1 MAVIDAKERI
11 EILSRALG
19 AGLVDRKGINVAFG
33 CPECKDSKKQKL
45 AVRIDTGQ
53 YHCWVCDARGGSI
66 AKILRRISPEVASRW
81 EGVTGSHQRRFV
93 DEVIEAPKVELP
105 IGFKLLAESLE
116 SKDPDTR
123 GCIEYVRDRGL
134 GIREMWY
141 FRLGF
146 VRRGR
151 LSRRIIM
158 PSFDSE
164 GKLNYW
170 TARSID
176 EKSIGKYVNPP
187 VPRGEF
193 IFNELNIDWRQELT
207 LVEGPF
213 DLTKCDSNATAILGS
228 NMSRKSA
235 LFQAIARNRTPITL
249 ALDSDMPEKQH
260 NWAKA
265 LSEFDV
271 SVKMLD
277 LGGRKDVGEMSK
289 QEFLEA
295 KSKARNWDK
304 FQGIINLSRIMRS
317 GSIL

>member
-1 MAVIDAKERI
+1 MIDTKERV
-11 EILSRALG
+11 EILTRALG
-19 AGLVDRKGINVAFG
+19 ACTLDRKGLNAAFR
-33 CPECKDSKKQKL
+33 CPECGGSKKQKFI
-45 AVRIDTGQ
+45 VRIDTGQ
-53 YHCWVCDARGGSI
+53 YHCWVCDARGASI
-66 AKILRRISPEVASRW
+66 AKVLRKLSPEVAARW
-81 EGVTGSHQRRFV
+81 EGVSGSHQRRFV

-105 IGFKLLAESLE
+105 IGFRLLAECLDSR
-116 SKDPDTR
+116 DPDTR
-123 GCIEYVRDRGL
+123 ACINYVHERGL
-134 GIREMWY
+134 GLREMWY

-146 VRRGR
+146 IRRGR
-151 LSRRIIM
+151 LARRVIM

-170 TARSID
+170 TARAID
-176 EKSIGKYVNPP
+176 KDVIGKYVNPSI
-187 VPRGEF
+187 PRGEF
-193 IFNELNIDWRQELT
+193 IFNELNLDWRQEMT

-235 LFQAIARNRTPITL
+235 LFQAIARNRTPVIL

-260 NWAKA
+260 KWAKA

-271 SVKMLD
+271 PVKVLD
-277 LGGRKDVGEMSK
+277 LGGNKDVGEMTR

-295 KSKARNWDK
+295 KARARTWDK
-304 FQGIINLSRIMRS
+304 FQGIINLSKIMRS

>member
-1 MAVIDAKERI
+1 MIDAKERV
-11 EILSRALG
+11 EILSKALG
-19 AGLVDRKGINVAFG
+19 TCTLDRKGLNAAFR
-33 CPECKDSKKQKL
+33 CPDCGDSKKQKL
-45 AVRIDTGQ
+45 IVRIDTGQ
-53 YHCWVCDARGGSI
+53 YHCWVCDARGASV
-66 AKILRRISPEVASRW
+66 AKILRRISPEVAARW
-81 EGVTGSHQRRFV
+81 EGVTGSHQRRFL
-93 DEVIEAPKVELP
+93 DEVVEAPKVEIP
-105 IGFKLLAESLE
+105 MGFKLLAESLD
-116 SKDPDTR
+116 SRDPDTR
-123 GCIEYVRDRGL
+123 DCVEYVQNRGL

-146 VRRGR
+146 VRRGK
-151 LSRRIIM
+151 LSRRVIM

-164 GKLNYW
+164 GNLNYW

-176 EKSIGKYVNPP
+176 DRSIGKYVNPP

-228 NMSRKSA
+228 NMSKKSA
-235 LFQAIARNRTPITL
+235 LFQAIARNRTPVIL

-260 NWAKA
+260 KWAKA

-271 SVKMLD
+271 PVRVLD
-277 LGGRKDVGEMSK
+277 LGDHKDVGEMSR

-295 KSKARNWDK
+295 KSKARNWNK
-304 FQGIINLSRIMRS
+304 FQGIIDLSRIMRS